1 MRPPEQHKGILRTSR
16 EEPMHVGVEVVDYEH
31 SVSLS
36 VVGFDQILT
45 HIYAKYKI
53 IAVAYP
59 MYASFKAVESTN
71 KADDTQWLTY
81 WVVYACFTILE
92 CFTDT

>member
-59 MYASFKAVESTN
+59 GNRGCGTLISGSLSRLGRTSIPLYGKG
-71 KADDTQWLTY
+71 
-81 WVVYACFTILE
+81 
-92 CFTDT
+92 